1 MLTTCKAIVT
11 GKRKGQQCGFPKSQ
25 DNDYCGRHQRNF
37 KHEQLVN
44 EGKFPCRF
52 FFRGCDEI
60 LLENGS
66 CDICKEKY
74 SPKKTKCSQE
84 GCKFRTKGDKYCG
97 KHLRQPFTMKKR
109 RKVLYIVMWKEDV
122 LIYAKKVIVGVVSVG
137 TLEMRKTLLKEKSVL
152 KCIILSNKTPI

>member
-37 KHEQLVN
+37 KHEQIVN
-44 EGKFPCRF
+44 EGRFPCRF

-97 KHLRQPFTMKKR
+97 KHLRQAFHD
-109 RKVLYIVMWKEDV
+109 E
-122 LIYAKKVIVGVVSVG
+122 
-137 TLEMRKTLLKEKSVL
+137 EKEKG
-152 KCIILSNKTPI
+152 IIYCNVERGCFNL